1 MIIFFVNLY
10 NIYLYN
16 DILGD
21 LVELCI
27 DLNLEQL
34 EILTD
39 QVNNEMNI
47 IESAKDTTNKSTSTS
62 SNNAMD
68 ISGNMILEL
77 NTKSIKLTS
86 DDIIRR
92 IEDIARLH

>member
-1 MIIFFVNLY
+1 M
-10 NIYLYN
+10 
-16 DILGD
+16 
-21 LVELCI
+21 
-27 DLNLEQL
+27 EQL
-34 EILTD
+34 QILTD

-47 IESAKDTTNKSTSTS
+47 IESAKDTSNKSTSTS
-62 SNNAMD
+62 SNAMD

-77 NTKSIKLTS
+77 NTKNIKLTS